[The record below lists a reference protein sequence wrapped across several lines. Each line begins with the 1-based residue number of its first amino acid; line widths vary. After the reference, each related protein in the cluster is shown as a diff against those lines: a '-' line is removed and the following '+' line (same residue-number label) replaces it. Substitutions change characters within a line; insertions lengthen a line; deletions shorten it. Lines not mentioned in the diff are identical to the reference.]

1 MAEEIFICPEGSVG
15 RVDKILA
22 SAFPNKSRSLIQRAI
37 ERKMVYRKDGT
48 FLDPK
53 SKVIPGD
60 ELIINLVREQSV
72 PLQGVKIPLNILF
85 EDSEI
90 LVLDK
95 ASGMVVHPGD
105 GTKDNTLVHALLNH
119 CPNQLCP
126 VGAPERPG
134 IVHRLDK
141 ETSGVMVIAKT
152 ELAYYSLTKQFSERK
167 TNKEYLA
174 LVSGMVKGNSGQI
187 DQPIGRHPKIRVRM
201 AVVKNGK
208 EARSEWK
215 LISRYV
221 EKYSLLRVRI
231 LTGRTHQI
239 RVHLSHT
246 GHPLAGDLTYGS
258 TKKSIFNRVMLHA
271 NLLEFTHPTTLEKVT
286 FKSEPPKEFED
297 RINLLKLIK

>member
-1 MAEEIFICPEGSVG
+1 MTEEIFICPEGSVG

-22 SAFPNKSRSLIQRAI
+22 SAFPDKSRSLIQRAI
-37 ERKMVYRKDGT
+37 EKKMVYRKDGT

-72 PLQGVKIPLNILF
+72 PLQGVKIPLDILF

-90 LVLDK
+90 IVLDK

-105 GTKDNTLVHALLNH
+105 GTKDDTLVHALLNH
-119 CPNQLCP
+119 CPNHLCP
-126 VGAPERPG
+126 IGAPERPG

-141 ETSGVMVIAKT
+141 ETSGVMVIAKS
-152 ELAYYSLTKQFSERK
+152 ELAYYSLIKQFSERK

-215 LISRYV
+215 VISRYV
-221 EKYSLLRVRI
+221 EKYTFLRVRI

-239 RVHLSHT
+239 RVHLSYI
-246 GHPLAGDLTYGS
+246 GHPLAGDLTYGY
-258 TKKSIFNRVMLHA
+258 KKNSIFNRVMLHA
-271 NLLEFTHPTTLEKVT
+271 SLLEFTHPTKLKKLT
-286 FKSEPPKEFED
+286 FKSDPPKEFEE
-297 RINLLKLIK
+297 RKNLLKPIK

>member
-1 MAEEIFICPEGSVG
+1 MTEEIFICPEGSVG
-15 RVDKILA
+15 RLDKILA
-22 SAFPNKSRSLIQRAI
+22 SAFPDKSRSLIQRAI
-37 ERKMVYRKDGT
+37 EKKMVYRKDGT

-72 PLQGVKIPLNILF
+72 PLQGVKIPLDILF

-90 LVLDK
+90 IVLDK

-105 GTKDNTLVHALLNH
+105 GTKDDTLVHALLNH
-119 CPNQLCP
+119 CPNHLCP
-126 VGAPERPG
+126 IGAPERPG

-141 ETSGVMVIAKT
+141 ETSGVMVIAKS
-152 ELAYYSLTKQFSERK
+152 ELAYYSLIKQFSERK

-215 LISRYV
+215 VISRYV
-221 EKYSLLRVRI
+221 EKYTFLRVRI

-239 RVHLSHT
+239 RVHLSYI
-246 GHPLAGDLTYGS
+246 GHPLAGDLTYGY
-258 TKKSIFNRVMLHA
+258 KKNSIFNRVMLHA
-271 NLLEFTHPTTLEKVT
+271 SLLEFTHPKKLKKLT
-286 FKSEPPKEFED
+286 FKSEPPKEFEE
-297 RINLLKLIK
+297 RINLLKPIK